1 MLSRRQLIA
10 TAVALPFA
18 TAAPAAAAPQG
29 ALAQLER
36 RAGGRLGVAAFDS
49 ETGQRLSWRGAER
62 FALCSTFKLLAVAA
76 VLQRAQAGQE
86 TLDRWIPYGSADLL
100 EYAPVTR
107 AHLNAGGMTLAAL
120 CAAAIQYSDNT
131 AANLLLASLGGPR
144 AVTVYARSLG
154 DGVTRLD
161 RTEPTLNSALPGDP
175 RDTTTPN
182 AMLQDARV
190 LLLGEALAQ
199 APRQSLTSWLMSGQT
214 GATLIRAGLPRGWSA
229 GDKSGRGGNGS
240 TNDVA
245 IIVPPTGKPALLA
258 VYFTGSSGSAAAREA
273 VVAEAARVALSELP
287 RVSPS

>member
-10 TAVALPFA
+10 TAAALPLA
-18 TAAPAAAAPQG
+18 SAVPAAAAAQG
-29 ALAQLER
+29 PFAQLER
-36 RAGGRLGVAAFDS
+36 RAGGRLGVAAFDG
-49 ETGQRLSWRGAER
+49 ETGQRIAWRGNER
-62 FALCSTFKLLAVAA
+62 FALCSTFKLLAAAA

-86 TLDRWIPYGSADLL
+86 NLDRWIAYGAADLL

-107 AHLNAGGMTLAAL
+107 AHVNAGGMTLAAL

-131 AANLLLASLGGPR
+131 AANLLLAGLGGPH
-144 AVTVYARSLG
+144 AVTAYARSLG

-182 AMLQDARV
+182 AMLQDARA
-190 LLLGEALAQ
+190 LLLGEALA
-199 APRQSLTSWLMSGQT
+199 AASRQLLTSWLMSGQT
-214 GATLIRAGLPRGWSA
+214 GAALIRAALPHGWSA

-245 IIVPPTGKPALLA
+245 IIFPPGRKPRLLA
-258 VYFTGSSGSAAAREA
+258 VYFTGSSASAAAREA
-273 VVAEAARVALSELP
+273 VVAEAARITLSDALQW
-287 RVSPS
+287 SPS